1 MTLHAILPRPPTLRP
16 STGLWPWTAVLRVL
30 ERQGMDATNPPDLS
44 DQTRWML
51 AVRDAAD
58 RAAFARL
65 FDFYAPRLKAMGMR
79 GGLSAAAAEDMAQ
92 DVLLRAWQ
100 ARATFDPA
108 RAQAS
113 AWIYG
118 IARNRRIDLLRRAP
132 RPLPEEL
139 PAQPGPEEAGDALA
153 LAQEVDRL
161 RTALRALPPGQ
172 RDMVERA
179 YLGELTHQEIS
190 RLTRLPIGTVK
201 SRIRLAIDRL
211 RHELR
216 ELRR

>member
-1 MTLHAILPRPPTLRP
+1 MTLHAILPRPPIAGPLI
-16 STGLWPWTAVLRVL
+16 GLWPWTAVLRVL
-30 ERQGMDATNPPDLS
+30 ETQGMDATNPPDLP

-58 RAAFARL
+58 RGAFARL

-100 ARATFDPA
+100 ARASFDPA

-118 IARNRRIDLLRRAP
+118 IARNRRIDLL
-132 RPLPEEL
+132 LSL
-139 PAQPGPEEAGDALA
+139 I
-153 LAQEVDRL
+153 
-161 RTALRALPPGQ
+161 
-172 RDMVERA
+172 
-179 YLGELTHQEIS
+179 HI
-190 RLTRLPIGTVK
+190 
-201 SRIRLAIDRL
+201 
-211 RHELR
+211 
-216 ELRR
+216 